1 MSGDLARFTPER
13 CIGASI
19 DHISGGRWGI
29 NVVTGYAPSEARM
42 FGGEPVEHDRRYE
55 MAGEFTDI
63 LTRLW
68 GETKDLTPRGKFWSL
83 EKAFI
88 TPKPRYGRPV
98 LVNATGSP
106 AGINHA
112 GGAFRP
118 RLHNQPGRPR
128 DRRGACRSPRAHAVI
143 RVAGA
148 DAAGSCAPARHHR
161 PIWRNALLHDRALSD
176 VLLGYPDSRNSAR
189 RDRCPL

>member
-42 FGGEPVEHDRRYE
+42 FGGEPIEHDRRYE

-63 LTRLW
+63 LARLW

-98 LVNATGSP
+98 LVNATGSR
-106 AGINHA
+106 AGINYA

-128 DRRGACRSPRAHAVI
+128 DRRGACRSPRAQCRHKSCWSRRGRELRTSSAPSTYLAQRSIARSSPV
-143 RVAGA
+143 R
-148 DAAGSCAPARHHR
+148 CAPG
-161 PIWRNALLHDRALSD
+161 LS
-176 VLLGYPDSRNSAR
+176 GQPEFGAS
-189 RDRCPL
+189 